1 MKGNFGHPS
10 AYEGKPVEKY
20 IEIFAELAEQLPKGL
35 SVTDLF
41 GGVGTLCERLWPI
54 LEPKSWFA
62 VEIDPECVLKWKV
75 RKAVVIND
83 DAFKVKDFGDLV
95 VIDPHK
101 GTLNAMVKENI
112 WRGLLYNISLSKAK
126 YILMQEYGA
135 YWCHLPNHKV
145 LYEELFG
152 SVDRYNY
159 RQVFSQY
166 MQDTYGFRTLDS
178 RIGLGS
184 SYYLMEVGK

>member
-20 IEIFAELAEQLPKGL
+20 VEIFAELAAGLPKGL

-41 GGVGTLCERLWPI
+41 GGTGRLAKRLWPV
-54 LEPKSWFA
+54 LEPKAWFSI
-62 VEIDPECVLKWKV
+62 EIDPECIDRWEEP
-75 RKAVVIND
+75 RAVVANG
-83 DAFKVKDFGDLV
+83 DAFEVEEFQDLV

-101 GTLNAMVKENI
+101 ATLNAIAKDAKWKKLLSNI
-112 WRGLLYNISLSKAK
+112 MTSKAK

-135 YWCHLPNHKV
+135 YWCHLPNQRV
-145 LYEELFG
+145 LYTKLFG
-152 SVDRYNY
+152 KEVDRYNY
-159 RQVFSQY
+159 REVFGRY
-166 MQDTYGFRTLDS
+166 MKGTYGFRVKES

-184 SYYLMEVGK
+184 SYYLMET